1 MSAADSN
8 HYLENPVQKEKKDM
22 ICNIDIL
29 TLTYVYFFS
38 LLFRLK
44 RFIQKNSLFVTFQF
58 VVNDLNDNDN
68 VIDEWMDI
76 I

>member
-1 MSAADSN
+1 
-8 HYLENPVQKEKKDM
+8 M
-22 ICNIDIL
+22 IYNTNQQCLYDNDQ
-29 TLTYVYFFS
+29 
-38 LLFRLK
+38 
-44 RFIQKNSLFVTFQF
+44 IQKNSLFVTFQF